1 MELGKL
7 LKQPSAFVP
16 PAMSLVAVAIVLI
29 QIVRFGVV
37 READEG
43 TVAHVWQL
51 LMVAQLPIIAY
62 FALTWL
68 PRATKPAIA
77 VLALDLIAIVVAAA
91 PVFLL
96 KL

>member
-62 FALTWL
+62 FAFTWL

-77 VLALDLIAIVVAAA
+77 VLALDLIAIVAAAA

>member
-62 FALTWL
+62 FAFTWL

>member
-16 PAMSLVAVAIVLI
+16 PAMSLVAVALVLM

>member
-62 FALTWL
+62 FAFTWL
-68 PRATKPAIA
+68 PRATKPAIT
-77 VLALDLIAIVVAAA
+77 VLALDLIAIVAAAA